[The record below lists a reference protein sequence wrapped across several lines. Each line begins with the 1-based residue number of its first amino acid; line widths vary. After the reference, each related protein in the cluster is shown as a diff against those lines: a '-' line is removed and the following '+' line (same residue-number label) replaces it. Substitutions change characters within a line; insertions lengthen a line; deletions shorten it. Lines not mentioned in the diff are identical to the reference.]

1 MTILVTDRAGYAV
14 TARELLPNGYLK
26 VPGRVAR
33 TGIQHYLASELGIT
47 DREPNEL
54 ISVYRPPEEVF
65 AADSLASYD
74 NADVTIEHP
83 SDLVTAESFK
93 RVVAGH
99 AISPGRQDGDFVV
112 VDLLIKDAEAI
123 KAIEAGKVE
132 LSAGY
137 TAEYVPEKGVT
148 DAGEAYEFVQR
159 SIRINHIA
167 LVDRA
172 RAGRDARLFDRQPK
186 EAITM
191 HQVVLDNGSA
201 VEVADK
207 ATAQLIQST
216 IDSLRKRAADAEAET
231 AKAKD
236 EAEAAKAK
244 AEKLAEDMEEERK
257 KSSDAAIA
265 ERVKAVADTQALARK
280 IAGAEFTCDSVDP
293 VEIKRAALAAVRPTI
308 DWGEKSP
315 AYVLAAFD
323 LEAEKKESEDE
334 EEEERKKASQDS
346 LANLGK
352 DFKGAKVT
360 DAQKT
365 LDDAYKAYMDRIA
378 NAWKEGA

>member
-1 MTILVTDRAGYAV
+1 
-14 TARELLPNGYLK
+14 
-26 VPGRVAR
+26 
-33 TGIQHYLASELGIT
+33 
-47 DREPNEL
+47 
-54 ISVYRPPEEVF
+54 
-65 AADSLASYD
+65 
-74 NADVTIEHP
+74 
-83 SDLVTAESFK
+83 
-93 RVVAGH
+93 
-99 AISPGRQDGDFVV
+99 
-112 VDLLIKDAEAI
+112 
-123 KAIEAGKVE
+123 
-132 LSAGY
+132 
-137 TAEYVPEKGVT
+137 
-148 DAGEAYEFVQR
+148 YEFVQR

-216 IDSLRKRAADAEAET
+216 IDSLRKRAADA
-231 AKAKD
+231 

>member
-1 MTILVTDRAGYAV
+1 MKILLVDRESYAITHREFTD
-14 TARELLPNGYLK
+14 NGYLK

-33 TGIQHYLASELGIT
+33 TGIQRYLAAELGLT
-47 DREPNEL
+47 DREPNA
-54 ISVYRPPEEVF
+54 IVAVYRPPEEVF
-65 AADSLASYD
+65 APESLASYD
-74 NADVTIEHP
+74 NADVTNDHP
-83 SDLVTAESFK
+83 SDLVNPKTFK
-93 RVVAGH
+93 QVVVGQVV
-99 AISPGRQDGDFVV
+99 SPGRRDGDYVV
-112 VDLLIKDAEAI
+112 ADLIIKDQEAI
-123 KAIEAGKVE
+123 EAIEAGKTE
-132 LSAGY
+132 LSVGY
-137 TAEYVPEKGVT
+137 LAEYAHEPGVT
-148 DAGEAYEFVQR
+148 DSGEAYEFVQR
-159 SIRINHIA
+159 RIAVNHVA

-172 RAGRDARLFDRQPK
+172 RAGRNARLFDRQPK

-244 AEKLAEDMEEERK
+244 AEKLAEDLEEERK

-293 VEIKRAALAAVRPTI
+293 VEIKRAALAKVRPTI
-308 DWGEKSP
+308 DWADKSP

-334 EEEERKKASQDS
+334 EEEERKQAAADS
-346 LANLGK
+346 LKNLGK
-352 DFKGAKVT
+352 DFKDGKPA
-360 DAQKT
+360 DAQAVRDSVYDEFLKT
-365 LDDAYKAYMDRIA
+365 RYGK
-378 NAWKEGA
+378 KEA